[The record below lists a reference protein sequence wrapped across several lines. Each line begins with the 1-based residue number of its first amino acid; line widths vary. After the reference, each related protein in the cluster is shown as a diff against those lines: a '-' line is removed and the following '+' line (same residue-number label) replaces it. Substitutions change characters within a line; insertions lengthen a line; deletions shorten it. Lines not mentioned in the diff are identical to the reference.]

1 MSITNSIFLC
11 TFAVKNK
18 HITFM
23 NIYLI
28 AIAVLP
34 VIVLAWVV
42 YRQDKYEKEPLG
54 QLVKAFLFGALAIL
68 PASMMERFLVWFTPP
83 IPILSGAYTG
93 FVVAGCSEELC
104 KLLMLMLAVWK
115 SREFDEYMDGIVYAS
130 FVSLGFACF
139 ENIAYVFG
147 QDAFTDALVTGSVR
161 AVLSVPGHFLFGV
174 MMGYYFALAKFD
186 QAHRGRYLLL
196 AFLIPMLMHG
206 TFDALLMIPE
216 SMPAGAGV
224 ISAVLFV
231 VLLWFDIRMWKWG
244 VRRIKHL
251 QELTKQQNVDRSHPF
266 EGFTWDF

>member
-1 MSITNSIFLC
+1 MQ
-11 TFAVKNK
+11 
-18 HITFM
+18 FM

-28 AIAVLP
+28 IIAVLR
-34 VIVLAWVV
+34 VFVLAFVV

-54 QLVKAFLFGALAIL
+54 QLVKAFFFGALAII
-68 PASMMERFLVWFTPP
+68 PAAMMERFLVWFTPP
-83 IPILSGAYTG
+83 FPVVSGAYTG

-130 FVSLGFACF
+130 FVALGFACF
-139 ENIAYVFG
+139 ENISYVFG
-147 QDAFTDALVTGSVR
+147 QEAFADALVTGSVR

-186 QAHRGRYLLL
+186 PERRRHYLWR
-196 AFLIPMLMHG
+196 AFFIPMLMHG
-206 TFDALLMIPE
+206 TFDSLLMIPE

-224 ISAVLFV
+224 VSSVLFLL
-231 VLLWFDIRMWKWG
+231 LLWFDIRMWKWG
-244 VRRIKHL
+244 VRRIRHL

-266 EGFTWDF
+266 AGFTWDF